1 MQAKILIIAN
11 IIIYVCINDKII
23 IIYVKMEISNYLILK
38 LRKRKKK
45 IIFFFVLF
53 EFLKTQK
60 NLKRNRL
67 TE

>member
-53 EFLKTQK
+53 EFLKT
-60 NLKRNRL
+60 
-67 TE
+67 

>member
-1 MQAKILIIAN
+1 MQAKILIITN

-53 EFLKTQK
+53 EFLKT
-60 NLKRNRL
+60 
-67 TE
+67 